1 MNYKTSIN
9 WASVYSAALIPL
21 FSLATILIVLSM
33 SVVEIERDSI
43 INATI
48 IYITVIVWILWVFHT
63 VRNVYLL
70 YTATDTSMSE
80 IKTDLAEIRTL
91 LNDEKNRRVDK

>member
-1 MNYKTSIN
+1 MNHKTSIN
-9 WASVYSAALIPL
+9 WSSVYSAALIPL
-21 FSLATILIVLSM
+21 FSLATILIVLS
-33 SVVEIERDSI
+33 VVEIERDSI

-48 IYITVIVWILWVFHT
+48 IYLTVIVWILWVFHT

-70 YTATDTSMSE
+70 YTATNESMSE

-91 LNDEKNRRVDK
+91 LKDEKNRQADK